1 MMAMKLLV
9 TGGAG
14 FIGANFVRRTLATRP
29 EVGITVLDALTY
41 AGSAGTLADVADQI
55 EFVNGDVAD
64 EAVVDDLVRQADA
77 VAHFAAETHND
88 NALVN
93 PGAFVRSNLVGSFV
107 LLEAVRRHGR
117 RLHQISTDEVYGD
130 LALGEDRRFAE
141 GDAFNPSSPYSA
153 SKAGGDLLL
162 RAWVR
167 SFGVEATVSHCTNNF
182 GPWQHVEKFIPRQIT
197 NLLTGEAVKV
207 YGDGKHVRDWIH
219 VDDHNDAVWAILDKG
234 EPGRTYH
241 IGANNEQDNLAV
253 ARLLCELVGADPH
266 RIELVL
272 DRPGHDRR
280 YALDSSRLTAE
291 LGWSPRKTDFRAALA
306 ETVDWYREHRSWWDA
321 DKSTTEAQYARREQG
336 ARG

>member
-1 MMAMKLLV
+1 MKLLV

-29 EVGITVLDALTY
+29 EAEVTVLDALTY
-41 AGSAGTLADVADQI
+41 AGSLGTLADIADQVV
-55 EFVNGDVAD
+55 FVKGDVAD
-64 EAVVDDLVRQADA
+64 EAVVDELVRQSEA
-77 VAHFAAETHND
+77 VVHFAAETHND

-93 PGAFVRSNLVGSFV
+93 PGAFVRSNIVGSFV
-107 LLEAVRRHGR
+107 LLEAVRRHGV
-117 RLHQISTDEVYGD
+117 RLHQVSTDEVYGD
-130 LALGEDRRFAE
+130 LALGEDRRFLE

-197 NLLTGEAVKV
+197 NLLVGGSVKV

-241 IGANNEQDNLAV
+241 IGAGNEQGNLAV
-253 ARLLCELVGADPH
+253 AQLLCELTGADPD

-280 YALDSSRLTAE
+280 YALDASRLTAE
-291 LGWSPRKTDFRAALA
+291 LGWSPRKTDFRAALG
-306 ETVDWYREHRSWWDA
+306 ETVDWYRAHQDWWGA
-321 DKSTTEAQYARREQG
+321 EKSGVEAQYARREHG